1 MTLDFES
8 LSSGLLDSEMDKIP
22 EPYRTKFSDMVKKS
36 QANLESKTYLG
47 TAGAGLLT
55 ITVNS
60 QGLIKKL
67 DIDKSLV
74 QKRTDNDVEYAEF
87 NQLISDLC
95 VVAHTDALKNVKKG
109 LDEELVKLYSQIL
122 SLTNELLA
130 NKK

>member
-1 MTLDFES
+1 MTLNLES
-8 LSSGLLDSEMDKIP
+8 LSKGLFDSEMDKIP
-22 EPYRTKFSDMVKKS
+22 EPYRTKFLDMVKKS
-36 QANLESKTYLG
+36 QDNLESKTYPG

-55 ITVNS
+55 ITVSS

-74 QKRTDNDVEYAEF
+74 QKRIDNNAEYADF

-95 VVAHTDALKNVKKG
+95 VVAHADAVTNVKKG